1 MLLSMIIAVTLSIL
15 AVFFANYNRAVVEV
29 NVFGRPV
36 TGTLGI
42 VIVVALGVG
51 VLLGIATAMPMVVAR
66 SWQLIRARRELED
79 LRRGTESVGHKEIP
93 PE

>member
-15 AVFFANYNRAVVEV
+15 AVFFANYNPAIVEV
-29 NVFGRPV
+29 NIFGRSV
-36 TGTLGI
+36 SGTLGI

-51 VLLGIATAMPMVVAR
+51 VVLGMATAMPMVIGR
-66 SWQLIRARRELED
+66 SWELLRARRELED
-79 LRRGTESVGHKEIP
+79 LRHATESVGHKEVP

>member
-29 NVFGRPV
+29 NVFGRSIS
-36 TGTLGI
+36 GTLGI

-51 VLLGIATAMPMVVAR
+51 VLLGIATAMPMVISR
-66 SWQLIRARRELED
+66 SWQLIRVRRELED
-79 LRRGTESVGHKEIP
+79 LRHDAGSIGHKDIP

>member
-29 NVFGRPV
+29 NLFGRSV
-36 TGTLGI
+36 SGTLGI
-42 VIVVALGVG
+42 VIVVALGLG
-51 VLLGIATAMPMVVAR
+51 VLLGIAASMPMVIGR
-66 SWQLIRARRELED
+66 SWELLRARRELED
-79 LRRGTESVGHKEIP
+79 LRHATESVSRKEIP